1 MNGRPSFSPARPSA
15 IAATSRTSKV
25 SRRGLASAVPFLG
38 LFALVACAGGS
49 GSSLPLFGDDGGGI
63 DSGTPN
69 PEEDSGTID
78 EPDAEPPTDAA
89 IPPDAAP
96 SGGALGPDGSGRGT
110 YYAATGAGNCSFP
123 ATPNDLMVAAVNP
136 TEYAGS
142 AVCGSCLEVTGPNG
156 KVVVRAVD
164 QCPECPKGALDL
176 SKEAFAKLSPLSAG
190 IIAITWHPVACPV
203 TGPIRY
209 QLKSGSSQ
217 YYTSIQVRN
226 HRLPITKLEL
236 EVNGAFVNVPRRDYN
251 YFELA
256 SGVKTAGAF
265 RVRVT
270 ALGGNVLTDTLPA
283 ATTTSEIAG
292 LTNF

>member
-1 MNGRPSFSPARPSA
+1 MEGRTARRFAPVL
-15 IAATSRTSKV
+15 TLV
-25 SRRGLASAVPFLG
+25 
-38 LFALVACAGGS
+38 ALVACAGGS
-49 GSSLPLFGDDGGGI
+49 GAPLPLFGDDGGTTDSGLPTPQD
-63 DSGTPN
+63 DSGTSPA
-69 PEEDSGTID
+69 PEPADAGTS
-78 EPDAEPPTDAA
+78 DAA
-89 IPPDAAP
+89 VPT
-96 SGGALGPDGSGRGT
+96 GEALGPDVSGRGT

-136 TEYAGS
+136 ADYAGS

-156 KVVVRAVD
+156 KIVVRAVD

-190 IIAITWHPVACPV
+190 VIAITWHPVACPV

-209 QLKSGSSQ
+209 QLKDGSSQ
-217 YYTSIQVRN
+217 YYTSFQVRN
-226 HRLPITKLEL
+226 HRLPITKFEA

-256 SGVKTAGAF
+256 SGVKTPGAF

-270 ALGGNVLTDTLPA
+270 ALGGATLTDTLPSPD
-283 ATTTSEIAG
+283 TTNEIPG
-292 LTNF
+292 QTNF